1 MNQFSHPQFQIS
13 KIQITI
19 SKEAIVEEA
28 DTRSVLLP
36 LKKCGIH
43 NPNGIQ
49 QSGVATL
56 MTGVSSQEGEFL
68 FFIFYSLFIYFIFF
82 FFIGEWPH
90 ACLIFSN
97 GNIIGGASLIASKVL
112 ITAAHLL
119 Q

>member
-1 MNQFSHPQFQIS
+1 MFWLSTKINQFSHPQFQIF
-13 KIQITI
+13 KIKITI
-19 SKEAIVEEA
+19 SKEPIVEEA

-56 MTGVSSQEGEFL
+56 MTGVSSQEGE
-68 FFIFYSLFIYFIFF
+68 
-82 FFIGEWPH
+82 WPH

>member
-13 KIQITI
+13 KIIITI

-56 MTGVSSQEGEFL
+56 MTGVSSQEGE
-68 FFIFYSLFIYFIFF
+68 
-82 FFIGEWPH
+82 WPH